1 MVGKKCQQGQ
11 GLVEILDRVKRNNQ
25 QRMKICQKI
34 CTYSCLHSQ
43 FAFTFKC
50 LCVAFWLQMFTFK
63 YHQNQWL
70 AEKGLTKPTNSWEMN
85 QDFSGCDFF
94 GDIFASKWLSL
105 IAISCQYAVQFC
117 NLQFSAIPWILGEQR
132 SKM

>member
-43 FAFTFKC
+43 FAFTFKMSV
-50 LCVAFWLQMFTFK
+50 VAFRLQMFTLQ
-63 YHQNQWL
+63 YHQNQ
-70 AEKGLTKPTNSWEMN
+70 
-85 QDFSGCDFF
+85 
-94 GDIFASKWLSL
+94 
-105 IAISCQYAVQFC
+105 
-117 NLQFSAIPWILGEQR
+117 
-132 SKM
+132 